1 MFTGQEFSSSLL
13 LSLQLF
19 SPLPV
24 SQVIF
29 ASFPPSCHPLCLL
42 PPSLY
47 PSLLS
52 ILLSSVQLHSNPGR
66 QQDLELTGEMRWW
79 NEMTSVVQVCVC
91 VCLMRVHKCVFVP
104 RASHLALIKCVCAYD
119 YTYCCVSVCVHVFVC
134 VGAKRI
140 AGSRR

>member
-91 VCLMRVHKCVFVP
+91 VCVSCECINVCLFHEP
-104 RASHLALIKCVCAYD
+104 LIWLSLSVCAHD
-119 YTYCCVSVCVHVFVC
+119 YTYCCVPVCVHVFVC